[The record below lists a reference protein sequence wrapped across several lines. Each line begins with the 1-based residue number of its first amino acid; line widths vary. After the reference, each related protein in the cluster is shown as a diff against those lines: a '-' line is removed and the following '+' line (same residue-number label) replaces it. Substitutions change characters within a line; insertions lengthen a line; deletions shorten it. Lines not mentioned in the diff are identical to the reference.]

1 MDFYKY
7 LDNKADEC
15 LENKV
20 VIPKTLKYNKCNKCN
35 NLTLIICDGSVMCD
49 KCGIIVSQII
59 NYNDDSRY
67 YGVDDA
73 KFNNDP
79 TRVGIPINPYAP
91 KSSLGTIILGYGNQ
105 SFRTLHKWYSTNY
118 KERSLL
124 KAFDNM
130 YEFFTSNNIK
140 LPTNIIDKA
149 KLFYKITSSH
159 TIKRGASRKA
169 LMAVSVYYSCKIN
182 NYSITKKELAEI
194 FDIKKS
200 KITTSCKDFHDI
212 IFNKNKEYLDKIDL
226 LSSEKLFMYYN
237 EKLHLDNKY
246 IIIALVISKFSEEIG
261 IISDNTPSSIV
272 IGCIYFVL
280 MYYKIGISKK
290 LLSTKCNISEVTISK
305 TYMKLKS
312 NMSYLKPI
320 FENVHKYIDIS
331 DNTIYTDV
339 K

>member
-1 MDFYKY
+1 MDYYKY
-7 LDNKADEC
+7 LDKNSSEK
-15 LENKV
+15 
-20 VIPKTLKYNKCNKCN
+20 KTDISNFSKCGKCNKF
-35 NLTLIICDGSVMCD
+35 TSIICDGLITCEE
-49 KCGIIVSQII
+49 CGIVISQII

-79 TRVGIPINPYAP
+79 TRFGIPINPYAP
-91 KSSLGTIILGYGNQ
+91 NSSLGTIILGYGNH
-105 SFRTLHKWYSTNY
+105 SFRTLHRWYSTNY

-130 YEFFTSNNIK
+130 YEFFALNNIK

-169 LMAVSVYYSCKIN
+169 LMAVSIYYSCKIN
-182 NYSITKKELAEI
+182 NYSITKKQLAKI
-194 FDIKKS
+194 FGIKKG

-212 IFNKNKEYLDKIDL
+212 IFNTDKEYLEKIN
-226 LSSEKLFMYYN
+226 LSSPEKLFIYYN
-237 EKLHLDNKY
+237 EKLKLETKY
-246 IIIALVISKFSEEIG
+246 IIISYVISKFGDEIG

-280 MYYKIGISKK
+280 MYYNVPISKK
-290 LLSTKCNISEVTISK
+290 NLSKKCDISEVTISK
-305 TYMKLKS
+305 TYMKLKN
-312 NMSYLKPI
+312 NMEYIQPI
-320 FENVHKYIDIS
+320 LDSVQKYIDIS
-331 DNTIYTDV
+331 DNTI
-339 K
+339 

>member
-7 LDNKADEC
+7 LEKNTNDINVNTSKFG
-15 LENKV
+15 
-20 VIPKTLKYNKCNKCN
+20 KCNKCDTY
-35 NLTLIICDGSVMCD
+35 TLVICDGLITCS
-49 KCGIIVSQII
+49 KCGIIISKII

-79 TRVGIPINPYAP
+79 TRFGIPINPYAP
-91 KSSLGTIILGYGNQ
+91 NSSLGTIILGYGNH
-105 SFRTLHKWYSTNY
+105 SYRTLHRWYSTNY

-130 YEFFTSNNIK
+130 NEFFTSNNVK

-169 LMAVSVYYSCKIN
+169 LMAVSIYYSCKIN
-182 NYSITKKELAEI
+182 NYSITKKKLAEI
-194 FDIKKS
+194 FNIKKS

-212 IFNKNKEYLDKIDL
+212 IFNTDKEYLEKIN
-226 LSSEKLFMYYN
+226 LSSPEKLFIYYN
-237 EKLHLDNKY
+237 EKLKLDNKY
-246 IIIALVISKFSEEIG
+246 IIIALVISKFGDEIG

-272 IGCIYFVL
+272 IGCTYFVL
-280 MYYKIGISKK
+280 MYYKISISKK
-290 LLSTKCNISEVTISK
+290 TLSKKCNISEVTISK
-305 TYMKLKS
+305 TYMKLK
-312 NMSYLKPI
+312 NNIKYLEPI
-320 FENVHKYIDIS
+320 LNNVQKYIDMS
-331 DNTIYTDV
+331 DNTIYTAV

>member
-7 LDNKADEC
+7 LDKQNNI
-15 LENKV
+15 LESK
-20 VIPKTLKYNKCNKCN
+20 KDKESKYNKCKNCN
-35 NLTLIICDGSVMCD
+35 NLTSIINDGYITCDN
-49 KCGIIVSQII
+49 CGIIISQII

-73 KFNNDP
+73 KFSNDP

-130 YEFFTSNNIK
+130 YEFFTLNNIK

-169 LMAVSVYYSCKIN
+169 LMAVSIYYSCKIN

-194 FDIKKS
+194 FNIKRS

-212 IFNKNKEYLDKIDL
+212 IFNKDKEYLEKIDL

-237 EKLHLDNKY
+237 EKLKFDNKY
-246 IIIALVISKFSEEIG
+246 IIVAIVVSKFGEEIG

-280 MYYKIGISKK
+280 MYYKISISKK
-290 LLSTKCNISEVTISK
+290 ILSTKCNISEVTISK
-305 TYMKLKS
+305 TYMKLKN
-312 NMSYLKPI
+312 NMNYLKPI
-320 FENVHKYIDIS
+320 FNNVQKYIDMR
-331 DNTIYTDV
+331 DNTI
-339 K
+339 

>member
-1 MDFYKY
+1 MDYFKY
-7 LDNKADEC
+7 LDIKKDK
-15 LENKV
+15 LDIKKQ
-20 VIPKTLKYNKCNKCN
+20 PSKYNKCNKCN
-35 NLTLIICDGSVMCD
+35 NYNLIIYDGLITCE
-49 KCGIIVSQII
+49 KCGIIISKII
-59 NYNDDSRY
+59 NYNEDSRY
-67 YGVDDA
+67 YGIDDA

-130 YEFFTSNNIK
+130 NEFFISKNIK

-169 LMAVSVYYSCKIN
+169 LMAVSIYYSCKVN
-182 NYSITKKELAEI
+182 NYPITKKELANI

-212 IFNKNKEYLDKIDL
+212 IFNKDKEYLEKIDL

-237 EKLHLDNKY
+237 QKLNLDNKY
-246 IIIALVISKFSEEIG
+246 IIVALVISKFSEEIG

-280 MYYKIGISKK
+280 MYYKVSISKK
-290 LLSTKCNISEVTISK
+290 KLSEKCNISEVTISK
-305 TYMKLKS
+305 TYMKLKT
-312 NMSYLKPI
+312 NMNYLEPI
-320 FENVHKYIDIS
+320 FNNVHKYIDMS
-331 DNTIYTDV
+331 DNTI
-339 K
+339 